1 MQTLLILNRK
11 EGELPMVI
19 PIDPVALAKAMML
32 VLSDCGQRTDA
43 AFIHGSPTN
52 NDALDD
58 QVLRMSVGLLQ
69 RGETN
74 ALVINGLE
82 VEGEARL
89 AYPGANIWH
98 PKLKALSAEVVMQ
111 IPPSMHTAAEVEA
124 VISLAHG
131 MGWKKIAVISQRHH
145 ILRCMAQW
153 VYCLE
158 RAESDLKVYA
168 RTVPTVDWF
177 MDAKKVVLGGGT
189 IEGKLLD
196 HVEAETTRLAMYG
209 DRDCFDSAGKKKY
222 TPNATCE
229 EVIAY
234 YRARDQ

>member
-1 MQTLLILNRK
+1 MAIN
-11 EGELPMVI
+11 
-19 PIDPVALAKAMML
+19 IDPVALASAMML
-32 VLSDCGQRTDA
+32 VLSDCGHQTDA

-52 NDALDD
+52 NDVLDD
-58 QVLRMSVGLLQ
+58 QVLQMSVGLLQ
-69 RGETN
+69 RGETS

-89 AYPGANIWH
+89 AYPGANVWL
-98 PKLKALSAEVVMQ
+98 PKLKALSAEAVLQ

-131 MGWKKIAVISQRHH
+131 MGWGKVTVISQRHH

-158 RAESDLKVYA
+158 QAESDLKVYA

-177 MDAKKVVLGGGT
+177 MDARKVVLGGGT

-196 HVEAETTRLAMYG
+196 HIKAEFDRLAIYG
-209 DRDCFDSAGKKKY
+209 DRNCVDAAGKKKY

-229 EVIAY
+229 EVIEY
-234 YRARDQ
+234 YSKRDQ